1 MRLIE
6 SDEKRIFE
14 RAHSENL
21 NRPTT
26 RGLYTST
33 NIMRP

>member
-6 SDEKRIFE
+6 ADEKRIFE
-14 RAHSENL
+14 CAHSENL

-26 RGLYTST
+26 SRVRSSIG
-33 NIMRP
+33 

>member
-6 SDEKRIFE
+6 ADEKRIFE
-14 RAHSENL
+14 CAHSKNL
-21 NRPTT
+21 NRLTT